1 MAGMKSFKAGIP
13 FAVWLLRIAGAV
25 FLFHLC
31 YFTIFQFKFSQPE
44 WILCLLF
51 LVAYLALLLG
61 GLFKNPALTIFSGL
75 FIFLLSAYK
84 LFLLASDGVH
94 LSDSSWLMIACI
106 GFFFFCFG
114 NK

>member
-1 MAGMKSFKAGIP
+1 MAGMKSFKAGLP

-31 YFTIFQFKFSQPE
+31 VFSISQFQFSQPE
-44 WILCLLF
+44 WILSLLF
-51 LVAYLALLLG
+51 LAAYLILLLG
-61 GLFKNPALTIFSGL
+61 GFFKNPALTIFSGL
-75 FIFLLSAYK
+75 FIFLFSTYK

-94 LSDSSWLMIACI
+94 LSDSSWLIFACI
-106 GFFFFCFG
+106 GFFFFCYG